1 MSTTDPLS
9 EAGIASMAAGLL
21 DDYEITSLNDS
32 SPLGRFMA
40 REFGPVRREMLET
53 HPWYWNGKRVKLVP
67 LNSAPDFGFLAQYQ
81 CPSDFLGMRRLYDPD
96 NVSSDMPVPFVVE
109 GDRILCNVVGGINI
123 IYSFD
128 QTLVAKWRALPA
140 RAFSARLAM
149 YASQRVTGKA
159 SYFDKCRI
167 AYGETMEEAKHS
179 DAIHRGMMEDV
190 YVSGND
196 GFDAVTVRGVW
207 Q

>member
-21 DDYEITSLNDS
+21 DDYEVTSLNDN

-40 REFGPVRREMLET
+40 REFGTVRREMLET
-53 HPWYWNGKRVKLVP
+53 YPWYWGGKRAQLVETT
-67 LNSAPDFGFLAQYQ
+67 APAFGFRAAYQ
-81 CPSDFLGMRRLYDPD
+81 CPNDFLGMRRLYDP
-96 NVSSDMPVPFVVE
+96 NNMTSDQPVPFVVE
-109 GDRILCNVVGGINI
+109 GDKILCNVRGGINI
-123 IYSFD
+123 VYSFD

-140 RAFSARLAM
+140 RAFACRLGM
-149 YASQRVTGKA
+149 YGSQRITGKA
-159 SYFDKCRI
+159 SYFDKCRV
-167 AYGETMEEAKHS
+167 AYGEAMEDAKHS
-179 DAIHRGMMEDV
+179 DSVHRGMMEDV

-196 GFDAVTVRGVW
+196 GFDAVTIRGVW